1 MISLSRETE
10 ALARRLAELQSVSPE
25 DAIHQALAARAYGF
39 GVRPDASRLAS
50 APEAVAARKAM
61 MEHHVRAIAAL
72 PILDPR
78 PPDAIMDELNAV

>member
-1 MISLSRETE
+1 
-10 ALARRLAELQSVSPE
+10 
-25 DAIHQALAARAYGF
+25 
-39 GVRPDASRLAS
+39 
-50 APEAVAARKAM
+50 M